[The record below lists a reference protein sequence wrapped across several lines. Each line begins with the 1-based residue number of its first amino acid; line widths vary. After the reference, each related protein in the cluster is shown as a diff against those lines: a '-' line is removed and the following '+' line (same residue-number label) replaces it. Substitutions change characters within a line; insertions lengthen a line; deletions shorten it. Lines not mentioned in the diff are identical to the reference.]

1 MKDGNSLHIDRY
13 ALFGEA
19 WLSPWRLH
27 KPSPWQCLIGQLID
41 LWLYKVYILLF
52 WRFCFWSPSF
62 QFHSLSWMAIPVSQ
76 KCIFMSIHSQPDQQL
91 AVKGEEKKRIFFFF
105 FTKSASVTAPKKK
118 ESGKSD
124 LFRLSQYPFQQSDR
138 ESREEK
144 KCIFQL
150 FHCPQLEWSNSAK
163 ANGKWPDKD
172 PPPVFVKTT

>member
-118 ESGKSD
+118 RAGNQTFSD
-124 LFRLSQYPFQQSDR
+124 SVNTHFSSLTGRAERRKNVFFNYFTALSLNGQTLPRQM
-138 ESREEK
+138 
-144 KCIFQL
+144 
-150 FHCPQLEWSNSAK
+150 
-163 ANGKWPDKD
+163 ANGRT
-172 PPPVFVKTT
+172 KTRLLFL